1 MPAGISTGSAR
12 VRPEER
18 TEERSRNGAYPRIP
32 AAMGTED
39 RRSRG
44 EAVSSADRA
53 AKLFA
58 VRLWKEELG
67 GGSEYRGSVR
77 DVATD
82 AYRGFRDWSDLV
94 AFMVA
99 SIEGRPRAEE
109 VRDVS
114 R

>member
-1 MPAGISTGSAR
+1 MARPDPTTNDEPTGGAR
-12 VRPEER
+12 
-18 TEERSRNGAYPRIP
+18 I
-32 AAMGTED
+32 
-39 RRSRG
+39 
-44 EAVSSADRA
+44 RA
-53 AKLFA
+53 PLFA

-77 DVATD
+77 DVTSGAF
-82 AYRGFRDWSDLV
+82 RSFRDWSDLV

-99 SIEGRPRAEE
+99 RIEESPRAKE